1 MKRGRALTVLTLI
14 LTDAAMSLLGFYI
27 AYLLRVV
34 TQGQRIGPFTLYAI
48 LAGIQLFN
56 TLLVFFVY
64 KFYHRRHAALLTDEL
79 YRIFG
84 AVSVATL
91 LTVAFVG
98 FVLRDTLEY
107 QRSMLVFA
115 WLAALGTITLGRFIN
130 SRIQRRLQRRGIG
143 AERVLIV
150 GAGEVG
156 RMIWQKI
163 QHTPG
168 LGYLVVGFADIGRGP
183 ALHPDSEQLPM
194 PGATPRPMKAAEA
207 APMPPERRA
216 WEPDPLF
223 SGQLSM
229 PGAAPRRMKAAE
241 AAPMPPERREW
252 EPDTLFSGQA
262 QVMGLPV
269 LGAVDE
275 LPAIIE
281 AQGISEVII
290 GLPEASHQ
298 ELVGIIS
305 LCEREKVSIRVI
317 PDVFQ
322 IMASEVTISD
332 LGGLPL
338 LTIRDVAL
346 RGWKL
351 TLKRLV
357 DVAGSSL
364 ALLFISPLMML
375 VAFLVKLDSPG
386 PVFFAQERMGLDAKT
401 FKVLKFRSMRQDA
414 EVNGPGWTTKDD
426 PRRTRIGAFIRKT
439 SIDELPQFINVLMG
453 DMSLVG
459 PRPEQPAYV
468 EKFRQSIPRY
478 MDRHREKA
486 GLTGWAQ
493 INGLRG
499 DTSIVERTK
508 YDLWYIENW
517 SLWLDFKILLRTAF
531 KIFTDK
537 TAY

>member
-1 MKRGRALTVLTLI
+1 
-14 LTDAAMSLLGFYI
+14 
-27 AYLLRVV
+27 
-34 TQGQRIGPFTLYAI
+34 
-48 LAGIQLFN
+48 
-56 TLLVFFVY
+56 
-64 KFYHRRHAALLTDEL
+64 
-79 YRIFG
+79 
-84 AVSVATL
+84 
-91 LTVAFVG
+91 
-98 FVLRDTLEY
+98 
-107 QRSMLVFA
+107 
-115 WLAALGTITLGRFIN
+115 
-130 SRIQRRLQRRGIG
+130 
-143 AERVLIV
+143 
-150 GAGEVG
+150 
-156 RMIWQKI
+156 
-163 QHTPG
+163 
-168 LGYLVVGFADIGRGP
+168 
-183 ALHPDSEQLPM
+183 
-194 PGATPRPMKAAEA
+194 
-207 APMPPERRA
+207 
-216 WEPDPLF
+216 
-223 SGQLSM
+223 M

-241 AAPMPPERREW
+241 AAPMPPERRAW
-252 EPDTLFSGQA
+252 EPDPLFSGQA

-386 PVFFAQERMGLDAKT
+386 PVFFAQERMGLDAKP

>member
-1 MKRGRALTVLTLI
+1 MRRGRVVTILTLV
-14 LTDAAMSLLGFYI
+14 LTDAAMSLLAFYV
-27 AYLLRVV
+27 AYILRVV
-34 TQGQRIGPFTLYAI
+34 TQGSKIGPFHDYVI
-48 LAGIQLFN
+48 LAGIQLVN
-56 TLLVFFVY
+56 TLLVFFIY

-91 LTVAFVG
+91 VTVAFIG
-98 FVLRDTLEY
+98 FVLHDTLEY

-115 WLAALGTITLGRFIN
+115 WLATLGTITLGRFAH
-130 SRIQRRLQRRGIG
+130 SRVQRRLQRRGIG
-143 AERVLIV
+143 AERVLII
-150 GAGEVG
+150 GTGEVG
-156 RMIWQKI
+156 RMIFQKI

-168 LGYLVVGFADIGRGP
+168 LGYRVVGFADIGRGP
-183 ALHPDSEQLPM
+183 ALQP
-194 PGATPRPMKAAEA
+194 A
-207 APMPPERRA
+207 
-216 WEPDPLF
+216 
-223 SGQLSM
+223 SGQTS
-229 PGAAPRRMKAAE
+229 
-241 AAPMPPERREW
+241 
-252 EPDTLFSGQA
+252 
-262 QVMGLPV
+262 VMSLPV
-269 LGAVDE
+269 LGTVDE

-281 AQGISEVII
+281 AQGIGEVII

-305 LCEREKVSIRVI
+305 LCEREKVSIRVF

-351 TLKRLV
+351 TLKRMV
-357 DVAGSSL
+357 DIAGSSL
-364 ALLFISPLMML
+364 MLLFISPLMML

-386 PVFFAQERMGLDAKT
+386 PVFFAQDRMGLDAKP

-414 EVNGPGWTTKDD
+414 EANGPGWTTKDD
-426 PRRTRIGAFIRKT
+426 PRRTRVGVLIRKT

-459 PRPEQPAYV
+459 PRPEQPSYV
-468 EKFRQSIPRY
+468 EQFRQSIPRY

-499 DTSIVERTK
+499 DTSIAERTK

-517 SLWLDFKILLRTAF
+517 SLWLDFKIILRTAF
-531 KIFTDK
+531 NMFTDK